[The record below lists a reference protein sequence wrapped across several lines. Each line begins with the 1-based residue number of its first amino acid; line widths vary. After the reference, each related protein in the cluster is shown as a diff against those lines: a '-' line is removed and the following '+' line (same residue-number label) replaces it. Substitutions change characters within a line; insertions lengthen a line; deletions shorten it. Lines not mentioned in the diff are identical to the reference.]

1 MAELECFLAALPL
14 TACYGGVAGGYF
26 RYLDCYFYRI
36 VLFVLSEWN
45 DRSPDVTVDT
55 RSKRICGGASYSPS
69 DSVVGTVFV
78 FASRNIMRS
87 ALLTVVYETSEISGL
102 GPLLH

>member
-55 RSKRICGGASYSPS
+55 RSKRICGGGRVIP
-69 DSVVGTVFV
+69 
-78 FASRNIMRS
+78 
-87 ALLTVVYETSEISGL
+87 LLTV
-102 GPLLH
+102 LLAPFSFLHPGILCVLLS